1 MLIYLWHLQ
10 ETRQRLLQGNSA
22 VLAVESGDE
31 MEKHDELK
39 HKEHER
45 KERYR
50 ELQTVGDASFE
61 QRWAGYMCLGFVC
74 ICAVYVYWYVHNKY
88 THIRVCVQIHTYIQ
102 IHIRIYIF
110 YVCTYVC
117 NQIHICTHTC
127 RYVCIYAYIC
137 I

>member
-1 MLIYLWHLQ
+1 MLMLIYFWHLQ

-61 QRWAGYMCLGFVC
+61 QRWAGYMCLCMYMCC
-74 ICAVYVYWYVHNKY
+74 ICLL
-88 THIRVCVQIHTYIQ
+88 
-102 IHIRIYIF
+102 
-110 YVCTYVC
+110 VCT
-117 NQIHICTHTC
+117 
-127 RYVCIYAYIC
+127 
-137 I
+137 